1 MKFTT
6 TLFAIASIISVAAAV
21 PAMTEEQIS
30 KVPRDEL
37 LPRQAC
43 RGTNCTGCQNG
54 RKCCYLRG
62 YPFCCNC

>member
-6 TLFAIASIISVAAAV
+6 ILFAITSVITVASAS

-43 RGTNCTGCQNG
+43 RGTNCSGCQNG
-54 RKCCYLRG
+54 RKCCTLRD